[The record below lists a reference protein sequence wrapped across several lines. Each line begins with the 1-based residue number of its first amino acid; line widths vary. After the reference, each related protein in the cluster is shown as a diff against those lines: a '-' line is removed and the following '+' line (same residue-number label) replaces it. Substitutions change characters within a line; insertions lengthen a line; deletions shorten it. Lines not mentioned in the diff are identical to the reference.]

1 MHILIVDDEPS
12 AASALAAVIADVTR
26 DESPRPQLSVV
37 GTFFEGVGRAVAGE
51 FDSRPKR
58 IFLDL
63 TLPDVGDVHPI
74 EQMKVAASMN
84 AHLFVWSGAI
94 FNEEI
99 LRAAWA
105 AGASGWIPKGISLEQ
120 LTDAVQC
127 ALKLGF
133 YMPEDPCAS
142 GPMVA
147 VRDAPVLSTSEVQ
160 MARLV
165 ALDLDLQAI
174 ADTLTGGS
182 LGSARIQVAELC
194 AKLGVLT
201 LPEAAQRARM
211 MGLA

>member
-26 DESPRPQLSVV
+26 DDALRPQLSVV

-63 TLPDVGDVHPI
+63 TLPDVSDVHPI
-74 EQMKVAASMN
+74 DQMKVAASMD
-84 AHLFVWSGAI
+84 AHLFVWSAAA

-99 LRAAWA
+99 LRKAWA
-105 AGASGWIPKGISLEQ
+105 SGASGWIPKGMSLEQ
-120 LTDAVQC
+120 LTEAIRC

-133 YMPEDPCAS
+133 YMPDDPCAS
-142 GPMVA
+142 GPLVA
-147 VRDAPVLSTSEVQ
+147 VREAPVLSTSEVQ

-165 ALDLDLQAI
+165 ALELDLQAI

-182 LGSARIQVAELC
+182 LASARVQAAELC

-211 MGLA
+211 MGFV

>member
-12 AASALAAVIADVTR
+12 AASALALVIADVTR
-26 DESPRPQLSVV
+26 DDSPRPQLSVV

-63 TLPDVGDVHPI
+63 TLPDLGDVKPI
-74 EQMKVAASMN
+74 EQMKVAASIN
-84 AHLFVWSGAI
+84 AHLFVWSGGV

-99 LRAAWA
+99 LRNAWS
-105 AGASGWIPKGISLEQ
+105 AGASGWIPKGMSLEQ
-120 LTDAVQC
+120 LTEAVRC

-133 YMPEDPCAS
+133 YMPEDPCAA

-147 VRDAPVLSTSEVQ
+147 VRDAPALSASEVK

-174 ADTLTGGS
+174 ADTVTGGS
-182 LGSARIQVAELC
+182 LGSARVQVAELC